1 MLRIFETWKDASV
14 HQDITGVTF
23 TASVSQFLLQTGVG
37 SIMMLK
43 PKIGNVFIS
52 VECLCVTVKYPP
64 WWQCSAPQQYR
75 KSTLSGSWS
84 DIISVLK
91 TTFPGSSFLPPSFPI
106 FRGKPTG
113 RNVSSWCCHTKHHV
127 LGKLVC
133 FSQKLIENK
142 EHKSL
147 HKMHFKPQGSSAV
160 EELHKLT
167 D

>member
-1 MLRIFETWKDASV
+1 MMITKQLEDV
-14 HQDITGVTF
+14 HKQIILG
-23 TASVSQFLLQTGVG
+23 
-37 SIMMLK
+37 
-43 PKIGNVFIS
+43 PK
-52 VECLCVTVKYPP
+52 K
-64 WWQCSAPQQYR
+64 AH
-75 KSTLSGSWS
+75 
-84 DIISVLK
+84 D
-91 TTFPGSSFLPPSFPI
+91 
-106 FRGKPTG
+106 
-113 RNVSSWCCHTKHHV
+113 

>member
-1 MLRIFETWKDASV
+1 MNSKVFFTLLFIIIFSGEASNWTEVFFLSVLFRRCWGSTKSTQLPKKVFSCHSSLWNLLIKYFNFSCPQQLKRWPCHWLTNWLSHFYFFDITEWPKRLVTFETFD
-14 HQDITGVTF
+14 Q
-23 TASVSQFLLQTGVG
+23 
-37 SIMMLK
+37 
-43 PKIGNVFIS
+43 
-52 VECLCVTVKYPP
+52 
-64 WWQCSAPQQYR
+64 
-75 KSTLSGSWS
+75 S
-84 DIISVLK
+84 DEE
-91 TTFPGSSFLPPSFPI
+91 TWPD
-106 FRGKPTG
+106 
-113 RNVSSWCCHTKHHV
+113 HD